1 MSYFYFIL
9 ASFVEA
15 YYLCKIS
22 DANKKEVIAYTLLC
36 VCSLPIIPIVIL
48 LLASNYSLKEIWAE
62 YIKPYW
68 FELLVYIGLL
78 IAGIMLW

>member
-1 MSYFYFIL
+1 MFFFIL

-15 YYLCKIS
+15 YYLCKSS
-22 DANKKEVIAYTLLC
+22 DANKRDMISYTLLC
-36 VCSLPIIPIVIL
+36 ICCLPIIPIIVLFI
-48 LLASNYSLKEIWAE
+48 AANYSLKEIWAE

-78 IAGIMLW
+78 IAGIILW

>member
-1 MSYFYFIL
+1 MFLFIL

-15 YYLCKIS
+15 YYLCKSS
-22 DANKKEVIAYTLLC
+22 DANKRDRISYAILC
-36 VCSLPIIPIVIL
+36 ICSLPIIPIIVLFI
-48 LLASNYSLKEIWAE
+48 AANYSLKEIWVE

-78 IAGIMLW
+78 IAGIILW

>member
-1 MSYFYFIL
+1 MFFLIL

-22 DANKKEVIAYTLLC
+22 DANKREIIAYTLFC

-48 LLASNYSLKEIWAE
+48 LLTSNYSFKEAYKE

-78 IAGIMLW
+78 IAGIILW